1 MARYRESVC
10 RLCRREGM
18 KLFLKGDRC
27 FTNKCAIERRNFPP
41 GQHGKRRSKILGYG
55 IQLREKQKLKRF
67 YGVLEGQF
75 RLTFEAAERMRGV
88 TGENLLSLL
97 ERRLDNV
104 VHRLGFSGSR
114 AQARQLVRHGHV
126 RVNGKKVNVP
136 SYVVGAGAVVS
147 VKEKSK
153 TNPLIAGA
161 VETAKGRG
169 IPRVA
174 RAERIR
180 VPGQGRDASEAR
192 GRRPAGQREAHRR
205 ALQQVTVRKGARARR
220 SADKSQGQE

>member
-10 RLCRREGM
+10 RLCRREAM

-136 SYVVGAGAVVS
+136 SYVVGTGAVVS

-153 TNPLIAGA
+153 ANPLIAGA

-169 IPRVA
+169 IPA
-174 RAERIR
+174 WLELN
-180 VPGQGRDASEAR
+180 ASEFQ
-192 GRRPAGQREAHRR
+192 GKVVTLPKREDV
-205 ALQQVTVRKGARARR
+205 ALQINEKLIVELYSK
-220 SADKSQGQE
+220 

>member
-126 RVNGKKVNVP
+126 RVNGRKVNVP

-147 VKEKSK
+147 VKEKSRA
-153 TNPLIAGA
+153 NPLIAGA

-169 IPRVA
+169 IPA
-174 RAERIR
+174 WLELN
-180 VPGQGRDASEAR
+180 ASEFQ
-192 GRRPAGQREAHRR
+192 GKVVTLPKREDV
-205 ALQQVTVRKGARARR
+205 ALQVNEKLIVELYSK
-220 SADKSQGQE
+220 

>member
-1 MARYRESVC
+1 VARYRESVC

-136 SYVVGAGAVVS
+136 STIVGAGAVVS
-147 VKEKSK
+147 VKEKSRA
-153 TNPLIAGA
+153 NPLIAGA

-169 IPRVA
+169 IPA
-174 RAERIR
+174 WLELN
-180 VPGQGRDASEAR
+180 ASEFQGKVVAL
-192 GRRPAGQREAHRR
+192 PKREDV
-205 ALQQVTVRKGARARR
+205 ALQVNEKLIVELYSK
-220 SADKSQGQE
+220 

>member
-88 TGENLLSLL
+88 AGENLLSLL

-153 TNPLIAGA
+153 ANPLIAGA

-169 IPRVA
+169 IPA
-174 RAERIR
+174 WLELN
-180 VPGQGRDASEAR
+180 ASEFQ
-192 GRRPAGQREAHRR
+192 GKVVTLPKREDV
-205 ALQQVTVRKGARARR
+205 ALQVNEKLIVELYSK
-220 SADKSQGQE
+220 

>member
-1 MARYRESVC
+1 
-10 RLCRREGM
+10 M

-27 FTNKCAIERRNFPP
+27 FTNKCAVERRNFPP

-55 IQLREKQKLKRF
+55 IQLREKQKVKRF

-75 RLTFEAAERMRGV
+75 RLTFQQAERMRGV

-114 AQARQLVRHGHV
+114 PQARQLVRHGHV
-126 RVNGKKVNVP
+126 RVNGRKVNVP
-136 SYVVGAGAVVS
+136 SMVVPQGAVVS
-147 VKEKSK
+147 IKDKSR
-153 TNPLIAGA
+153 TNPLIASA

-169 IPRVA
+169 IPAWLELDAAQFQGKVVA
-174 RAERIR
+174 LPKREDVSI
-180 VPGQGRDASEAR
+180 PISEKLIV
-192 GRRPAGQREAHRR
+192 E
-205 ALQQVTVRKGARARR
+205 LYSK
-220 SADKSQGQE
+220 

>member
-10 RLCRREGM
+10 RLCRREAM

-88 TGENLLSLL
+88 AGENLLSLL

-136 SYVVGAGAVVS
+136 SYVVGTGAVVS

-153 TNPLIAGA
+153 ANPLIAGA

-169 IPRVA
+169 IPA
-174 RAERIR
+174 WLELNAAEF
-180 VPGQGRDASEAR
+180 QGKVVTL
-192 GRRPAGQREAHRR
+192 PKREDV
-205 ALQQVTVRKGARARR
+205 ALQINEKLIVELYSK
-220 SADKSQGQE
+220 

>member
-10 RLCRREGM
+10 RLCRREAM
-18 KLFLKGDRC
+18 KPFLKGDRC

-153 TNPLIAGA
+153 ANPLIAGA

-169 IPRVA
+169 IPA
-174 RAERIR
+174 WLELNAAEF
-180 VPGQGRDASEAR
+180 QGKVVTL
-192 GRRPAGQREAHRR
+192 PKREDV
-205 ALQQVTVRKGARARR
+205 ALQVNEKLIVELYSK
-220 SADKSQGQE
+220 

>member
-1 MARYRESVC
+1 VARYRESVC

-126 RVNGKKVNVP
+126 RVNGRKVNVP

-169 IPRVA
+169 IPA
-174 RAERIR
+174 WLELN
-180 VPGQGRDASEAR
+180 ASEFQ
-192 GRRPAGQREAHRR
+192 GKVVTLPKREDV
-205 ALQQVTVRKGARARR
+205 ALQVNEKLIVELYSK
-220 SADKSQGQE
+220 

>member
-27 FTNKCAIERRNFPP
+27 FTNKCAVERRNFPP

-55 IQLREKQKLKRF
+55 IQLREKQKVKRF

-75 RLTFEAAERMRGV
+75 RLTFQQAERMRGV

-114 AQARQLVRHGHV
+114 PQARQLVRHGHV
-126 RVNGKKVNVP
+126 RVNGRKVNVP
-136 SYVVGAGAVVS
+136 SMIVPQGAVVS
-147 VKEKSK
+147 IKDKSR
-153 TNPLIAGA
+153 TNPLIASA

-169 IPRVA
+169 IPAWLELDAAQFQGKVVA
-174 RAERIR
+174 LPKREDVSI
-180 VPGQGRDASEAR
+180 PISEKLIV
-192 GRRPAGQREAHRR
+192 E
-205 ALQQVTVRKGARARR
+205 LYSK
-220 SADKSQGQE
+220 